1 MKAFLWVALFASAG
15 CFAISLTPNW
25 KYTVMS
31 NEYSDCVLRRVANLR
46 KAGRIRESINLSM
59 QCMEEYDRKMA
70 EEFGT
75 KDISKMPEAFW

>member
-1 MKAFLWVALFASAG
+1 MKALLWVALFASAG

-31 NEYSDCVLRRVANLR
+31 NEYRGCTRRVANLR
-46 KAGRIRESINLSM
+46 KAGMVAESMNLSM

-75 KDISKMPEAFW
+75 TDISKMPEAFW